1 MGYDLLSQLAS
12 TLKRVPLSLK
22 KEHGIFIAVYK
33 SKTKKAKIKC
43 SFFEKIVDGVTLR
56 ILTYKC

>member
-12 TLKRVPLSLK
+12 TLENVPSSLK
-22 KEHGIFIAVYK
+22 TEHGKFIPVYK
-33 SKTKKAKIKC
+33 AKTKKAKIKC